1 MGKQGAEVG
10 VLRFTHRT
18 VVYQALDEEESKERR
33 TPRAGSSHHRQ
44 RSESRCRQRQ
54 RRCYVSRHRH
64 APPLHHPVTQG
75 LSLSHRVTTSVKP
88 RRWVLCS
95 RVCRTW
101 CRPSSLSRREGA
113 EHRPLPLRC
122 RSSTLL
128 QPHLLRLILRGR
140 SWNPERRPNVVSGFL
155 PFATPSPSA
164 RDSPFAPSQP

>member
-64 APPLHHPVTQG
+64 APPLHHPDTGPLTVSSCYNERKAQEVGALLSRVSHLVSTI
-75 LSLSHRVTTSVKP
+75 LSLT
-88 RRWVLCS
+88 
-95 RVCRTW
+95 
-101 CRPSSLSRREGA
+101 A
-113 EHRPLPLRC
+113 
-122 RSSTLL
+122 
-128 QPHLLRLILRGR
+128 RGR
-140 SWNPERRPNVVSGFL
+140 
-155 PFATPSPSA
+155 
-164 RDSPFAPSQP
+164 